1 MNAKDGSL
9 SLERGVVRNCPLGLN
24 RAKFLAF
31 VWRGLSPTQQ
41 EKL

>member
-9 SLERGVVRNCPLGLN
+9 SLERGVVRNCLFGLN

-31 VWRGLSPTQQ
+31 VWRRLSPKQQ